1 MILATDSVVGFVEN
15 SSDPND
21 LQAWCDAC
29 ERMFLVEQEL
39 SEAFL
44 QFNDMSVV
52 CDFCYARAQGKTLQ
66 TGTVTPSRPA
76 ARSHSARA
84 IISTSA
90 AFTRFTSSS
99 LYHP

>member
-1 MILATDSVVGFVEN
+1 MSNKRQKTLKCGTHGDRIASVVCGHMILASDSVVGFVEN

-39 SEAFL
+39 SEAFR

-52 CDFCYARAQGKTLQ
+52 CDFCYARLKE
-66 TGTVTPSRPA
+66 R
-76 ARSHSARA
+76 HSKLER
-84 IISTSA
+84 
-90 AFTRFTSSS
+90 
-99 LYHP
+99 